1 MKENQL
7 KIQKNVYWSA
17 VLLVFFFLSACRGIT
32 KTTKQDFSSFEV
44 QNVTETEYQ
53 DESFQKA
60 TMLADTL
67 VRESAA
73 ASMQME
79 KPIRQS
85 IFEKEAYRQAL
96 ALLLNNNS
104 KAARTAFKQFQK
116 TWPNSSYMPSVLFW
130 IGESYY
136 SEKSYVE
143 ALLVFELLWQ
153 EYPQSPK
160 IKDALRQAAFCCLY
174 IENKE
179 TSEIYLQKILTQLD
193 LQGSFSQV
201 KFLEEKLQASQN
213 KKNLQP
219 SVKISPSRTQ
229 SMPTDI
235 LLQSVIDTPQG
246 LYKNALAELLSGKS
260 ESARQQFFRFQM
272 MYPKSTL
279 MPNVWYWLG
288 ESYYVEGRYIDA
300 LLNFKAVWEQYP
312 NSAKIPDAM
321 LKAGY
326 SCLRLQ
332 NRESAELYLKT
343 ILEKYPRSHS
353 AVLAHKSLQGM

>member
-1 MKENQL
+1 M
-7 KIQKNVYWSA
+7 KIQKIVYRSA
-17 VLLVFFFLSACRGIT
+17 VILFFFFLPACQGIT
-32 KTTKQDFSSFEV
+32 KTTKQDFSSFEA
-44 QNVTETEYQ
+44 QNVAETEYQ
-53 DESFQKA
+53 DESFQEA

-67 VRESAA
+67 VRKSVAA
-73 ASMQME
+73 PVQM
-79 KPIRQS
+79 KKTIRQS
-85 IFEKEAYRQAL
+85 IFEKEAYQQAL
-96 ALLLNNNS
+96 ALLLNNKN

-136 SEKSYVE
+136 SENLYVK
-143 ALLVFELLWQ
+143 ALLVFEQLWQ

-160 IKDALRQAAFCCLY
+160 IKDALQQAAFCCLY

-193 LQGSFSQV
+193 LQGSSSQV
-201 KFLEEKLQASQN
+201 KFLEEKLQTSQN

-219 SVKISPSRTQ
+219 QVKKSSPLPQ
-229 SMPTDI
+229 SAP
-235 LLQSVIDTPQG
+235 IDTPQE

-260 ESARQQFFRFQM
+260 KTARQQFFRFQM
-272 MYPKSTL
+272 MYSKSTL

-288 ESYYVEGRYIDA
+288 ESYYVEGRYVDA

-312 NSAKIPDAM
+312 GSSKIPDAM